1 MTTDTATLLSVPAFE
16 AGAVRVF
23 SLDAAEP
30 RLAAIF
36 PPHPIDAG
44 HLAPLLGLDTLRD
57 EDAERI
63 AIADLG
69 DYTLSE
75 FLRIGHDIRSADL
88 APHAQA
94 LDALKGH
101 VLLIHSTAFAGA
113 PVQLSPAQGLR
124 PIALLHRNDAPP
136 APLSLPENERPE
148 ILTPP
153 PQETT
158 KSRRS
163 PWAVLIFSI
172 VILIVLIERL
182 LR

>member
-1 MTTDTATLLSVPAFE
+1 MTPNDANILSVPAFE

-23 SLDAAEP
+23 ALDAADP
-30 RLAAIF
+30 KLAAIL

-44 HLAPLLGLDTLRD
+44 HLAPLLGLETLHD

-69 DYTLSE
+69 DFTLSE

-94 LDALKGH
+94 LDALTGH
-101 VLLIHSTAFAGA
+101 VLLIFSTAFAGA

-136 APLSLPENERPE
+136 APLTLPETERPE

-153 PQETT
+153 TQKTS
-158 KSRRS
+158 KARRS
-163 PWAVLIFSI
+163 PWVVLILAAILVI
-172 VILIVLIERL
+172 VVIERL
-182 LR
+182 LS